1 MFGVLKSVYM
11 GKSSINR
18 VKSEKY
24 RELSQVYY
32 RQQVAYGIS
41 EKSSR
46 IRALSVNEF
55 LCWIESK
62 EVERLPEVDREMI
75 QDYQEYLS
83 NRENRVTGGKLS
95 RRRVYRL
102 LQDISLFFEMLYR
115 MGEIAEQPF
124 EHIVLQCKEPYPER
138 MVLSVADIQE
148 LYDNTINLT
157 EQALLCLGYGCGLRT
172 KEIERCNIDDLQ
184 LKEKILTVERGKG
197 NKRRVIPLHEQIM
210 EVLREYLRTERV
222 IMSNREG
229 YRATEKGLLLNQ
241 RGSRLRAH
249 SYNRM
254 LSIIVER
261 SDDEQLKSKTIK
273 MHTLRHSIA
282 THLLAAGM
290 PVEQVRSFL
299 GHSQLETTQI
309 YTHIVKEQLEPLL

>member
-1 MFGVLKSVYM
+1 M

-55 LCWIESK
+55 LCWIEQQQ
-62 EVERLPEVDREMI
+62 VERLIQVDRAMI
-75 QDYQEYLS
+75 RDYQDYLS

-115 MGEIAEQPF
+115 MGEITDQPF

-138 MVLSVADIQE
+138 MVLSVQE
-148 LYDNTINLT
+148 VTKIYESTINLT

-172 KEIERCNIDDLQ
+172 KEIERCNVEDLQ
-184 LKEKILTVERGKG
+184 LKERILTVERGKG
-197 NKRRVIPLHEQIM
+197 NKRRVIPLQEHIM
-210 EVLREYLRTERV
+210 EVLRDYLRTERV
-222 IMSNREG
+222 IMSHREG

-254 LSIIVER
+254 LSIIIER

-282 THLLAAGM
+282 THLLAGGM

>member
-1 MFGVLKSVYM
+1 M

-55 LCWIESK
+55 LCWIERK
-62 EVERLPEVDREMI
+62 EVERLTEVDRELI

-95 RRRVYRL
+95 KRRVYRL

-124 EHIVLQCKEPYPER
+124 EHIVLQCKEPYAER
-138 MVLSVADIQE
+138 IVLSVADIQE

-184 LKEKILTVERGKG
+184 LRDKILTVERGKG

-222 IMSNREG
+222 MMSNREG

-261 SDDEQLKSKTIK
+261 SDDEQLKNKTIK